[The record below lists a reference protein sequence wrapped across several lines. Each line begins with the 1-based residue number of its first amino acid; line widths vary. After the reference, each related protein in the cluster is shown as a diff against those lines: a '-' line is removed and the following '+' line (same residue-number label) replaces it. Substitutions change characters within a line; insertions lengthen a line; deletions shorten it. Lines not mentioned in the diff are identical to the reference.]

1 MNNSVNVN
9 SSDANR
15 RRSQLRGLIA
25 IVVAMILGA
34 ALGAFY
40 GRQMW
45 LAGGGPAEEAVRLE
59 ATAKQKVERAAAL
72 DATDPKEAARLRSH
86 VPKIEARLDEVRRLE
101 QQVAANGV
109 SNWALAAWEFTKF
122 CGELFLQALRL
133 MVIPLVVTSMVCGI
147 TSLGDVRH
155 VGRVGG
161 LTVVYFLATTLVA
174 VLIGIVL
181 VETIQPGVGADDT
194 FAYVS
199 ENVQVNEQSTAIGTL
214 LNVVRGRPGDPNSGM
229 IPSNIIAAAANMNV
243 LALIVFALVFGG
255 AVTMLGERG
264 KIVVDFFNVVNEAI
278 MKMVH
283 LVIWF
288 APVGIFGLVAYNIAK
303 KGGGEAFA
311 SEVLKL
317 GKYVATVSI
326 GLSLQFLFLC
336 LILWLLGRKRPLRFL
351 LGSAQ
356 ALLTALTTGSSSATL
371 PLTIECTEENN
382 DVRGRVAGFVLP
394 LGATVNMNGTAL
406 YEAVAAVFIAQSIGL
421 PLTLGALVVIVL
433 TATLAAIGA
442 AGIPEAG
449 LVTMVIV
456 LTAVGLP
463 ITGIG
468 LILAIDWFLDRL
480 RTVNNV
486 YGDMVGAAIVD
497 RYDKRDG

>member
-1 MNNSVNVN
+1 MEFTGAGNDIAAS
-9 SSDANR
+9 AR
-15 RRSQLRGLIA
+15 RRQIRGL
-25 IVVAMILGA
+25 VVLVAAMILGA
-34 ALGAFY
+34 MVGVFY
-40 GRQMW
+40 GRAMW
-45 LAGGGPAEEAVRLE
+45 LAGGGPAAEIVRLN
-59 ATAKQKVERAAAL
+59 ATAKQKAERAAAL
-72 DATDPKEAARLRSH
+72 DATNPQEAARLRGH
-86 VPKIEARLDEVRRLE
+86 LPLIEARLDEMQKLQ
-101 QQVAANGV
+101 QQVAAGGG
-109 SNWALAAWEFTKF
+109 STLALFAWEFTKF

-133 MVIPLVVTSMVCGI
+133 MVIPLVVTSMICGI
-147 TSLGDVRH
+147 TSLGDIRH

-161 LTVVYFLATTLVA
+161 LTIVYFLATTLIA
-174 VLIGIVL
+174 VLIGVVL
-181 VETIQPGVGADDT
+181 VESIRPGIGADDT
-194 FAYVS
+194 FAYVT
-199 ENVQVNEQSTAIGTL
+199 ENVRANEQSTAIGTL
-214 LNVVRGRPGDPNSGM
+214 LDVVRGRAGAPNSGM
-229 IPSNIIAAAANMNV
+229 IPSNVIAAAAETNV

-255 AVTMLGERG
+255 ALTTLGDRG
-264 KIVVDFFNVVNEAI
+264 KIVVDFFNAVNDAI

-288 APVGIFGLVAYNIAK
+288 APVGIFGLVAFNIAS

-311 SEVLKL
+311 TEVEKL
-317 GKYVATVSI
+317 SKYVATVIS
-326 GLSLQFLFLC
+326 GLVLQFLFLC

-356 ALLTALTTGSSSATL
+356 ALLTALSTGSSSATL

-382 DVRGRVAGFVLP
+382 GVSGRVAGFVLP

-406 YEAVAAVFIAQSIGL
+406 YEAVAAVFIAQSIGM
-421 PLTLGALVVIVL
+421 PLSFGSLVVIVL

-486 YGDMVGAAIVD
+486 YGDMVGAAIIDRHVD
-497 RYDKRDG
+497 SE

>member
-1 MNNSVNVN
+1 MSSVQ
-9 SSDANR
+9 SGTTEH
-15 RRSQLRGLIA
+15 RSRGQIGSLIA
-25 IVVAMILGA
+25 IIIAMLLGVAVGL
-34 ALGAFY
+34 FY

-45 LAGGGPAEEAVRLE
+45 LAGGGPAAEMKLLE
-59 ATAKQKVERAAAL
+59 ATAQQKSERAAAL
-72 DATDPKEAARLRSH
+72 DASNPQEAQRLRGH
-86 VPKIEARLDEVRRLE
+86 IPKIEARLDEVRQL
-101 QQVAANGV
+101 QQQIVQQGV
-109 SNWALAAWEFTKF
+109 SPIAYGVWEFTKF

-133 MVIPLVVTSMVCGI
+133 LVIPLVVTSMVCGI
-147 TSLGDVRH
+147 TSLGDIRH
-155 VGRVGG
+155 IGRVGL
-161 LTVVYFLATTLVA
+161 LTIAYFLVTTMIA
-174 VLIGIVL
+174 VVIGVVL

-194 FAYVS
+194 FAYVT
-199 ENVQVNEQSTAIGTL
+199 ENVRVNQESTALGTL
-214 LNVVRGRPGDPNSGM
+214 LDVVRGREGEPNSGM
-229 IPSNIIAAAANMNV
+229 VPSNIIAAAGEMNV
-243 LALIVFALVFGG
+243 LALIVFSLIFGG
-255 AVTMLGERG
+255 AVTTLGERG
-264 KIVVDFFNVVNEAI
+264 KIVVDFFNAVNDAI

-288 APVGIFGLVAYNIAK
+288 APIGIFGLVAYNIAK

-311 SEVLKL
+311 SEVAKL

-326 GLSLQFLFLC
+326 GLGIHGLFLC
-336 LILWLLGRKRPLRFL
+336 LILWLLGRRRPLRFL

-371 PLTIECTEENN
+371 PITIDCTEKNN
-382 DVRGRVAGFVLP
+382 GVSGRVAGFVLP
-394 LGATVNMNGTAL
+394 MGATANMDGTAL
-406 YEAVAAVFIAQSIGL
+406 YEAVAAVFIAQSLGI
-421 PLTLGALVVIVL
+421 PLSFGALLVIVL

-480 RTVNNV
+480 RTTTNV
-486 YGDMVGAAIVD
+486 FGDMVGAAIIDQYVED
-497 RYDKRDG
+497 

>member
-1 MNNSVNVN
+1 
-9 SSDANR
+9 
-15 RRSQLRGLIA
+15 
-25 IVVAMILGA
+25 
-34 ALGAFY
+34 
-40 GRQMW
+40 
-45 LAGGGPAEEAVRLE
+45 
-59 ATAKQKVERAAAL
+59 
-72 DATDPKEAARLRSH
+72 
-86 VPKIEARLDEVRRLE
+86 
-101 QQVAANGV
+101 
-109 SNWALAAWEFTKF
+109 
-122 CGELFLQALRL
+122 
-133 MVIPLVVTSMVCGI
+133 
-147 TSLGDVRH
+147 
-155 VGRVGG
+155 
-161 LTVVYFLATTLVA
+161 
-174 VLIGIVL
+174 
-181 VETIQPGVGADDT
+181 
-194 FAYVS
+194 
-199 ENVQVNEQSTAIGTL
+199 
-214 LNVVRGRPGDPNSGM
+214 M

-264 KIVVDFFNVVNEAI
+264 KIVVDFFNAVNDAI

-288 APVGIFGLVAYNIAK
+288 APVGIFGLVAFNIAK

-311 SEVLKL
+311 SEVAKL

-326 GLSLQFLFLC
+326 GLVLQFLFLC
-336 LILWLLGRKRPLRFL
+336 LILWFLGRKGPLRFL

-382 DVRGRVAGFVLP
+382 GVSGRVAGFVLP

-406 YEAVAAVFIAQSIGL
+406 YEAVAAVFIAQSIGM

-497 RYDKRDG
+497 RYVESEH